1 MKKAEMERINK
12 EFYSNDYERRYNITL
27 EGMISAIVGED
38 NVLEEIGK
46 QRRDAE
52 AYFKKI
58 EGLRSYNMM
67 SELNKFRKPGLY
79 KYP

>member
-1 MKKAEMERINK
+1 MERINK